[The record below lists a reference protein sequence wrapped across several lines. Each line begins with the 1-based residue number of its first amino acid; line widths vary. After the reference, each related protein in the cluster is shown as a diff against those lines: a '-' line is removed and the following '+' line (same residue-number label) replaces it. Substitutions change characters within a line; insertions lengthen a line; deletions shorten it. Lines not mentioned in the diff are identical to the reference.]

1 MHSMSGDPSGILAAM
16 NLGKTLAVC
25 LPIICAISAAE
36 SASGATLRVPS
47 AYPTIDSGILAA
59 QPGDTVLVAPGVYTG
74 PGNRNIRM
82 YGKPI
87 VVMSEEGPEQTIID
101 VQANFTAPA
110 RGFIIDGSETAA
122 SVLDGFTVI
131 NGLMS
136 TQPQLGG
143 NRPHVGRS
151 KPGLDAGW
159 PHPERNELHDLSGGG
174 LRVTFQSHPT
184 IRNLIIRN
192 CHSEVTGGGV
202 AIEIDSA
209 PTLIGCVIQDCT
221 AAIQG
226 GGLSIEF
233 GAKPRVERCLITG
246 NRAPLGGG
254 VANDANPFTGSP
266 PHFVE
271 CTIAS
276 NFADDSGGGIFCFES
291 SKSLF
296 ERVVVWGNCA
306 GQQGGEILVEPFAQ
320 TSFACSVID
329 SSQIYSE
336 GVVDFA
342 KDNVFDIPPGFCMP
356 DSCAS
361 APSDLG
367 DYGVSDASPCLAE
380 SSPCG
385 LQIGGMGPGAC
396 ATPDPVID
404 AGWGKLKSVLGKRR

>member
-1 MHSMSGDPSGILAAM
+1 M
-16 NLGKTLAVC
+16 NLGTKLVLC
-25 LPIICAISAAE
+25 LSIFWAIHIPVSAR
-36 SASGATLRVPS
+36 SATLRVPS

-59 QPGDTVLVAPGVYTG
+59 QAGDTVLVAPGVYTG

-87 VVMSEEGPEQTIID
+87 VVTSEEGPEQTIID
-101 VQANFTAPA
+101 VQASFIAPA
-110 RGFIIDGSETAA
+110 RGFIIDGSETPE
-122 SVLDGFTVI
+122 SILDGFTVI

-136 TQPQLGG
+136 TQPQRDWSKPRFDTRNLLD
-143 NRPHVGRS
+143 HVSGAYTGRS
-151 KPGLDAGW
+151 
-159 PHPERNELHDLSGGG
+159 ELHDLSGGG
-174 LRVTFQSHPT
+174 IRVTFQSHPT
-184 IRNLIIRN
+184 IRNLIVRN
-192 CHSEVTGGGV
+192 CHSEVTGGGI

-233 GAKPRVERCLITG
+233 GAKPRIERCLITG

-254 VANDANPFTGSP
+254 VANDANPFSGFP
-266 PHFVE
+266 PHFVD

-276 NFADDSGGGIFCFES
+276 NYADDRGGGIFCFEA
-291 SKSLF
+291 SKTRF

-306 GQQGGEILVEPFAQ
+306 AQQGPEVLVEPFAQ

-329 SSQIYSE
+329 SSEIHNE
-336 GVVDFA
+336 GTLEFA
-342 KDNVFDIPPGFCMP
+342 QDNVFHIPPGFCMP
-356 DSCAS
+356 DSCSS

-367 DYGVSDASPCLAE
+367 DYSVGDASPCLSE
-380 SSPCG
+380 NSPCA
-385 LQIGGMGPGAC
+385 LQIGGMGPGVC

-404 AGWGKLKSVLGKRR
+404 SGWGRLKSVLGKQR